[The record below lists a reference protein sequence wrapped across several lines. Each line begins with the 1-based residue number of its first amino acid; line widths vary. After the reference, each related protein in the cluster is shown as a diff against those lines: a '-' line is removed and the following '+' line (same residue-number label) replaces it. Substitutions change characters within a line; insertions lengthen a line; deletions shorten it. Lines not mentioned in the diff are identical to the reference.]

1 MSDDPRAVVRRH
13 LDAVVAG
20 DVVAMADDYAED
32 AVLERGGDRFEG
44 RGEIGDYFR
53 TVPRRLAG
61 GQVDAR
67 IDTVNGDRVVVRWC
81 IHGGPQGGIA
91 GVDHYRVI
99 DGAIR
104 AQRVELTG
112 SDF

>member
-1 MSDDPRAVVRRH
+1 MSDDARAVVHRH
-13 LDAVVAG
+13 LVAVVAG

-44 RGEIGDYFR
+44 RAAIGDYFR
-53 TVPRRLAG
+53 TVPGRLAG
-61 GQVDAR
+61 GRVDAR
-67 IDTVNGDRVVVRWC
+67 MHTVDGDRVVVRWR
-81 IHGGPQGGIA
+81 IHGGPQNGIA
-91 GVDHYRVI
+91 GVDHYRVV

-104 AQRVELTG
+104 AQQVELSG